1 MCDRRARKELRKPN
15 LIKVKIG
22 EVWKGT
28 RNGFH
33 RHMQSRTNTKRETL
47 LNRVG
52 GPVSKNTD
60 KAEVMQKLNILFT
73 GKVCSHV
80 S

>member
-1 MCDRRARKELRKPN
+1 
-15 LIKVKIG
+15 
-22 EVWKGT
+22 
-28 RNGFH
+28 
-33 RHMQSRTNTKRETL
+33 MQSRTNTKKKREPL

-52 GPVSKNTD
+52 DPVSKNTD

-80 S
+80 SYGLCAYNTHTGVLGRK